1 MKRIFRDGIKGLQK
15 RSNRTLAGMEKEPPI
30 ILCTGNSH
38 QLMLFHANYNQKV
51 HLSKFWEKQEYN
63 SCQLVFLT

>member
-30 ILCTGNSH
+30 HCTGNSH
-38 QLMLFHANYNQKV
+38 QLMLFHANYNLKV
-51 HLSKFWEKQEYN
+51 LSNFWEKQEYN